1 MADVTIPREVLERY
15 AEGVREIA
23 DAGRRTLASTLPSID
38 LANRDA
44 VLDLMSG
51 ACRAA
56 DQAAAQY
63 SAQFYRGLSILQ
75 TGQDF
80 RAEAVSSHDAKALE
94 VALKGIYR
102 QATGDDGELDE
113 ELLGRLLEDRLA
125 YEVSRTSKHGVWAN
139 GQRDGRDV
147 RYARVPVG
155 IETCAWCLMTAGLGY
170 WYMTEEAASHTH
182 AHCVVGDTRVSG
194 SGLLA
199 GMRREYEGV
208 LVHIV
213 TAGGRELTVTPE
225 HPILTARGWVLA
237 GGIVNG
243 DHLVCTTLDHGNYGG
258 VPDVDDVPPTAE
270 ELFEAAGLVDAAL
283 SEGMPVPAK
292 HLYGEM
298 FPDCDVHVV
307 SPDGLLERAAKATV
321 GEPSKHH
328 RLAFAGGDEAISGTL
343 LKPDGTANLLLD
355 GDDPSTDCVMGRSRL
370 SRPLLGGH
378 ARSADNASLGGTAML
393 DASVPDPAVDN
404 VAADAKAAC
413 DGVDALSA
421 LIRFERVGIS
431 GDALLANLDA
441 LALDGSKDGG
451 PVDADT
457 LGDFIRA
464 DARQIELDDVVS
476 LSVSEGSCHVYNLST
491 RGGWYVS
498 SGIITHNCDC
508 AIVASIG
515 RGDCRIDGYDSTTYR
530 DMWRDANKALRNGDV
545 PTELSQRVDFLSATR
560 PGYRTDT
567 NGALAV
573 MRWKYGLK

>member
-38 LANRDA
+38 LADRDA

-182 AHCVVGDTRVSG
+182 AHC
-194 SGLLA
+194 
-199 GMRREYEGV
+199 
-208 LVHIV
+208 
-213 TAGGRELTVTPE
+213 
-225 HPILTARGWVLA
+225 
-237 GGIVNG
+237 
-243 DHLVCTTLDHGNYGG
+243 
-258 VPDVDDVPPTAE
+258 
-270 ELFEAAGLVDAAL
+270 
-283 SEGMPVPAK
+283 
-292 HLYGEM
+292 
-298 FPDCDVHVV
+298 
-307 SPDGLLERAAKATV
+307 
-321 GEPSKHH
+321 
-328 RLAFAGGDEAISGTL
+328 
-343 LKPDGTANLLLD
+343 
-355 GDDPSTDCVMGRSRL
+355 
-370 SRPLLGGH
+370 
-378 ARSADNASLGGTAML
+378 
-393 DASVPDPAVDN
+393 
-404 VAADAKAAC
+404 
-413 DGVDALSA
+413 
-421 LIRFERVGIS
+421 
-431 GDALLANLDA
+431 
-441 LALDGSKDGG
+441 
-451 PVDADT
+451 
-457 LGDFIRA
+457 
-464 DARQIELDDVVS
+464 
-476 LSVSEGSCHVYNLST
+476 
-491 RGGWYVS
+491 
-498 SGIITHNCDC
+498 DC